1 MDFMISHFCD
11 EQNHQPL
18 YKTRRQS
25 ISDSKNGPTLLSS
38 SLPTNDECSD
48 SDTENRL
55 PPETEL
61 GNIEYK
67 AKLVNP
73 TTSRIQHLITQMK
86 WRLREGQGEAIYE
99 IGVED
104 GGIMSGLTDEELND
118 SLRTL
123 RTMAQALGA
132 SMVILTEKD
141 VTVKGSNSRRTVV
154 EVLVRKVPE
163 SQQFIEVRLAVVGGC
178 DVGKSTLCGVLTQ
191 GCLDDG
197 NGKARIGI
205 FRFPHEV
212 RTGKTSSVCNDV
224 IGFDNRGKLVNYAQ
238 NSLEEMVEKSSKL
251 VTLID
256 LAGDAKYQK
265 TTIHGLTGYTPHF
278 ACLVVAAD
286 RGITWATREH
296 LGLIAALN
304 IPMFVLITKMDLV
317 DRQGLKKI
325 IKDVSNLVAKA
336 GMTAR
341 EKRVK
346 TKRDA
351 VKAAQELCVGSI
363 VPVLAVS
370 SVSGEGFRCLRT
382 LLNCLSTAGTA
393 ESRIQLVGLPAFF
406 TIEELYNV
414 PHVGQVVGGMLSE
427 GQLHEGADVLVGPMK
442 DGTFEKITVGSIRRS
457 RQAVGCVNPG
467 EAASISLNLPD
478 GVSLRRGMVL
488 AEIDHQPPVCYE
500 FTANLLLLCHSTK
513 YICEGFQATVFIGSV
528 CTTAIITH
536 IDDADCIRPGKWAVV
551 KMCFAY
557 QPEVIREGSPIIL
570 RQGKTKGMGEVLK
583 VFPCTQ

>member
-18 YKTRRQS
+18 YKTRKQS
-25 ISDSKNGPTLLSS
+25 ISDNNKAGPTLLSS

-48 SDTENRL
+48 SDAENRL

-104 GGIMSGLTDEELND
+104 GGAMSGLTDGELKA
-118 SLRTL
+118 SLHTL
-123 RTMAQALGA
+123 RTMALALDA
-132 SMVILTEKD
+132 SMVVLTEKD
-141 VTVKGSNSRRTVV
+141 VTVKGSGLRRTVV

-163 SQQFIEVRLAVVGGC
+163 SQQFIEVRLAVLGGC

-191 GCLDDG
+191 GIRDDG

-205 FRFPHEV
+205 FRYPHEV

-224 IGFDNRGKLVNYAQ
+224 IGFDNRGKLVNYAK

-304 IPMFVLITKMDLV
+304 IPTFVLITKKDLV
-317 DRQGLKKI
+317 EPDRLKQI
-325 IKDVSNLVAKA
+325 CKDVSILLNRA
-336 GMTAR
+336 GLMAR
-341 EKRVK
+341 GKRVK
-346 TKRDA
+346 RKRDA
-351 VKAAQELCVGSI
+351 VKAAQELCSGSI
-363 VPVLAVS
+363 VPLLAVS
-370 SVSGEGFRCLRT
+370 SVSGEGFRILRT
-382 LLNCLSTAGTA
+382 LLNCLSTAGTMK
-393 ESRIQLVGLPAFF
+393 SRLDLVTLPAFF

-427 GQLHEGADVLVGPMK
+427 GQLHEGADVLVGPLK
-442 DGTFEKITVGSIRRS
+442 DGSFEKVAVGSIRRS
-457 RQAVGCVNPG
+457 RQAVACVNPG

-478 GVSLRRGMVL
+478 GIILRRGMVL
-488 AEIDHQPPVCYE
+488 TSVIAPPPVCYE

-513 YICEGFQATVFIGSV
+513 QICEGFQATVFIGSV
-528 CTTAIITH
+528 CATATITQ
-536 IDDADCIRPGKWAVV
+536 ITDSDYMRPGKWSIVR
-551 KMCFAY
+551 MCFAY

-583 VFPCTQ
+583 VDPVA